1 MAVSDAVGCFSG
13 RVGDYAKTRPS
24 YPTALLAVLR
34 DRCNLGAAS
43 VVADL
48 GSGTGLFTRL
58 ILETGA
64 TVHAVEPNDEMRA
77 AAEAMSTGNAGFTS
91 VAGSAEATT
100 LPDASVD
107 LVTAAQAF
115 HWFDVERTYAELR
128 RILRTPPGARETG
141 SVALVWN
148 DRALDANAFHRAYEE
163 LLVRLC
169 PRYRELQGKA
179 DATAKFDALLGAGR
193 WKRAS
198 VPNEQ
203 RLDREGLVGRLR
215 SSSYAPRAGDPSHDE
230 TFAELRELF
239 DRHAERGSI
248 AMVYTTVAI
257 TGRPT

>member
-1 MAVSDAVGCFSG
+1 MSDAAGCFSG
-13 RVGDYAKTRPS
+13 RVDDYVQTRPS
-24 YPTALLAVLR
+24 YPRALLAVLR
-34 DRCNLGAAS
+34 DSCELRAAS
-43 VVADL
+43 VAADL

-77 AAEAMSTGNAGFTS
+77 AAEAMSKGEAGFHS

-100 LPDASVD
+100 LPDACVD

-115 HWFDVERTYAELR
+115 HWFDVERTHAELR
-128 RILRTPPGARETG
+128 RILRTRAGARETG

-148 DRALDANAFHRAYEE
+148 DRALDADGFHRAYEE
-163 LLVRLC
+163 LLVRRC

-179 DATAKFDALLGAGR
+179 DTTAKFDALLGAGR
-193 WKRAS
+193 WTRAS

-203 RLDREGLVGRLR
+203 RLDREGLVGRLL
-215 SSSYAPRAGDPSHDE
+215 SSSYAPRLGDPGHDE
-230 TFAELRELF
+230 TFAELRDLF
-239 DRHAERGSI
+239 DRHAEGGSI